1 MAAFDKIQIIHW
13 TSSFVRALSVGVA
26 GQCSRHAAG
35 HFGPAAWVSGS
46 AGSSSAMLE
55 NPNANDKNKTANQ
68 VRHSYRLLSRAK
80 GASLDEICKATS
92 WQPHSARAFLT
103 GLRKKGL
110 VLAREQGADEG
121 TVYRMISA
129 PSAEDASA

>member
-1 MAAFDKIQIIHW
+1 MPTTKPKPQTKSDRVI
-13 TSSFVRALSVGVA
+13 ALLG
-26 GQCSRHAAG
+26 R
-35 HFGPAAWVSGS
+35 P
-46 AGSSSAMLE
+46 
-55 NPNANDKNKTANQ
+55 
-68 VRHSYRLLSRAK
+68 K

-121 TVYRMISA
+121 TVYRITSC
-129 PSAEDASA
+129 SSDDAASS